1 MVDNVRPTLLHK
13 ASPLDIA
20 NCLMEDF
27 EIVGIYNFSFDIYF
41 TNLNQTA
48 DNIRLTYG
56 VSN

>member
-1 MVDNVRPTLLHK
+1 MLKRNNPSK

-41 TNLNQTA
+41 TNLNPTA
-48 DNIRLTYG
+48 DNIKLTYG

>member
-1 MVDNVRPTLLHK
+1 MLKRNHPNK
-13 ASPLDIA
+13 ASPLDIV

-48 DNIRLTYG
+48 DNIKLTYG